1 MKIDKIFTLATA
13 AAMGLCLCGCS
24 QTAAESSS
32 EVEEFVRPSPK
43 SIAFDWQDAADSKLA
58 SIEAGGSAAFDL
70 IDLDHDNT
78 PELILSPNTEAATAC
93 EIFSISGGQISSLGT
108 IGMNGTFRYLPTMDV
123 LWEEFTGGN
132 FTLGKYVKLNGGV
145 LEPVISYSDNSAAAA
160 SGARIV
166 HEINGEDLLLPEYEK
181 QLEPYTSAVSEE
193 IGRKY
198 TFGSAAVEY
207 AVHCAE
213 SWGAVL
219 TPEEKTLISSKLT
232 EYIGSAD
239 AAFELCDLNGDEVP
253 EVIVS
258 AENTCY
264 IYYLSGDQLH
274 ALDGNYGDT
283 GVISFDLEKKV
294 FWSGSV
300 YWSLA
305 DSSFTAAD
313 FSPSDSVVIL
323 GRKYLATADNITK
336 ALN

>member
-1 MKIDKIFTLATA
+1 MIKDKIISLATA
-13 AAMGLCLCGCS
+13 AAMGFCLCGCS
-24 QTAAESSS
+24 ESTVESSS
-32 EVEEFVRPSPK
+32 EVEFVRPAPG
-43 SIAFDWQDAADSKLA
+43 SIVFDWQNAADSKL
-58 SIEAGGSAAFDL
+58 SSVDAGSSAAFDL
-70 IDLDHDNT
+70 IDLDHDSV
-78 PELILSPNTEAATAC
+78 PEIIISPDTEAATAC
-93 EIFSISGGQISSLGT
+93 EIYSIADGQISSIGT

-132 FTLGKYVKLNGGV
+132 FTLGKYVKLNEGV
-145 LEPVISYSDNSAAAA
+145 LEPVINYSDNSAAAS

-193 IGRKY
+193 MGRKY
-198 TFGSAAVEY
+198 TFGSTALNY

-219 TPEEKTLISSKLT
+219 TPEEKELISAKLSEFVGT
-232 EYIGSAD
+232 EG
-239 AAFELCDLNGDEVP
+239 AAFELCDLNGDGVP

-258 AENTCY
+258 LENTCN
-264 IYYLSGDQLH
+264 IYYLSGGQLF
-274 ALDGNYGDT
+274 ALDGSYGDT
-283 GVISFDLEKKV
+283 GVLSFDLEKNV

-323 GRKYLATADNITK
+323 GRKYLATQENITK